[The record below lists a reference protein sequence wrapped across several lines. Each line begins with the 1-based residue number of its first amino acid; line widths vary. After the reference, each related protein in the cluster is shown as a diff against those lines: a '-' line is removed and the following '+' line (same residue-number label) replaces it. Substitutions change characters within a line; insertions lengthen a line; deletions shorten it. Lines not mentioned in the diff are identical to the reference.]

1 MILRIFYLSMSLCN
15 NEKKNHRD
23 FYGKTGNSF
32 TFVCEEELGF
42 TFLSTDLLFST
53 RLHENGWK
61 VAVWVQIQNSV
72 PPQRFYPV
80 ATYK

>member
-1 MILRIFYLSMSLCN
+1 MSLCN

-53 RLHENGWK
+53 RLHENGCK
-61 VAVWVQIQNSV
+61 VAVWGQIQNSV

-80 ATYK
+80 ATYN